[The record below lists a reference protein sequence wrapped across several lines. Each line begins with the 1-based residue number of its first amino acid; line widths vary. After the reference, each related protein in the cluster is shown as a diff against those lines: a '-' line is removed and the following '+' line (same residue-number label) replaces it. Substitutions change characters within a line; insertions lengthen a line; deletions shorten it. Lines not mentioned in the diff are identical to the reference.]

1 MYGLEPQMTSGNS
14 DRSASPALSSAF
26 PVHPLP
32 ARFAPR
38 PQNTPHNPYPTQYVM
53 SWHPPPPQNQPSQPH
68 AYHGYHPLEPYPPT
82 RYFPHLRHQ
91 PQPYFQH
98 QFSVQGGD
106 LSYQQAGEA
115 GRLLPPTVQFA
126 TGGPGPSYAGS
137 YGGVQQ
143 CSPPYRPPVQPSVYQ
158 SYYGQRSSADTFI
171 RGNSTHIQQQSYPI
185 SYSPPRAQC
194 PRRDPN
200 TLVAQSTG
208 LDPLSSSRAPSNSST
223 AVTASRHTIDI
234 SSATDNPSEQRS
246 IRGSQNVDAHQLRQ
260 NSAASTA
267 PAHVHSVRRHYHPN
281 PPPNRS
287 EWVMWVGNIPSDAT
301 EDELGRFLTRPALL
315 TSGSEANNA
324 VQDNGVMSIFLIS
337 RSKCAFVNYQSK
349 EHLNRA
355 ISQFT
360 RRKLRP
366 HDRRCPPLVC
376 RARRKEDDLRAGV
389 GAQRGMGIHARY
401 VKNVLQKGGKS
412 LTVGEETAD
421 GQSDPSD
428 LPPSASKDD
437 EIPKSNTVE
446 GANHKVPTQSPSS
459 FASTSSSFLARHF
472 PKRFF
477 ILKSLTRYDLD
488 LSTERGVWATQKHNE
503 AILDRAFRTSMEVIL
518 IFSVNKSG
526 EFYGYARMA
535 SGISRGDRIVSWA
548 PRVDSLP
555 STSSTSTSR
564 APTYGPRQQPSP
576 SHPSQTYTS
585 PSPIPFAHSPDETN
599 DRPSAK
605 FLPERRSAPPALDPP
620 PGSGRQGWS
629 QQSQGPDP
637 PSTMQPQSEKLPGVQ
652 AVVGSMS
659 GHGTDNLESRLLPVV
674 EETHGESGVEED
686 QPAQM
691 IMLPSVTWTHG
702 HSEDQE
708 RVASWGE
715 TFKVDWLCTQ
725 RVQFPRTRHLRNLWN
740 HGREI
745 KVSRDGTELEPS
757 VGQQLVDSWSALA
770 SEPPSGYDARRA
782 AGSADRRAGKSV
794 PKPGPSTES
803 KRVKQK
809 LMNT

>member
-1 MYGLEPQMTSGNS
+1 MTSGNS
-14 DRSASPALSSAF
+14 DQSASPARRTPSSAF

-32 ARFAPR
+32 ALFAPR
-38 PQNTPHNPYPTQYVM
+38 PQNTLYNIYPRQYVM

-98 QFSVQGGD
+98 QSSVQGGD
-106 LSYQQAGEA
+106 PSYQQAG
-115 GRLLPPTVQFA
+115 RLPPPPPTVQFA

-158 SYYGQRSSADTFI
+158 SYYGPRSSADTFI
-171 RGNSTHIQQQSYPI
+171 RGNPTHIQQQSYPI
-185 SYSPPRAQC
+185 NYSPPRAQC

-208 LDPLSSSRAPSNSST
+208 SDPLSSPSGSST
-223 AVTASRHTIDI
+223 AVTASRNTIDI
-234 SSATDNPSEQRS
+234 SSATDNPSEQHS
-246 IRGSQNVDAHQLRQ
+246 VRGSQNVDAYQLRQ
-260 NSAASTA
+260 NPTASTA

-287 EWVMWVGNIPSDAT
+287 EWVMWVGNIPSDAS
-301 EDELGRFLTRPALL
+301 EDELGRFLTRPAPL

-355 ISQFT
+355 ISQFD

-376 RARRKEDDLRAGV
+376 RARRKVDDLRAGV

-401 VKNVLQKGGKS
+401 VKNVLQEGGKS
-412 LTVGEETAD
+412 LTVGEETAG

-437 EIPKSNTVE
+437 ETPSRILR
-446 GANHKVPTQSPSS
+446 KVQIT
-459 FASTSSSFLARHF
+459 SFLARHF

-503 AILDRAFRTSMEVIL
+503 AILDQAFRTSMEVIL

-526 EFYGYARMA
+526 EFYGYARCVRPRSMLSYFADFPCRSMA

-564 APTYGPRQQPSP
+564 VPTYGPRQQPSP

-585 PSPIPFAHSPDETN
+585 PSPIPFAPSPDETN

-605 FLPERRSAPPALDPP
+605 FLPERRSAPPTLDPP

-659 GHGTDNLESRLLPVV
+659 GHGTDNSGNLESRLLPVV

-691 IMLPSVTWTHG
+691 VTLPSVTRTHG
-702 HSEDQE
+702 HPEDQE

-725 RVQFPRTRHLRNLWN
+725 RVQFPRTRHLRNPWN

-770 SEPPSGYDARRA
+770 SEPPSDYDA
-782 AGSADRRAGKSV
+782 RRAGKSV
-794 PKPGPSTES
+794 PKPCPSAES